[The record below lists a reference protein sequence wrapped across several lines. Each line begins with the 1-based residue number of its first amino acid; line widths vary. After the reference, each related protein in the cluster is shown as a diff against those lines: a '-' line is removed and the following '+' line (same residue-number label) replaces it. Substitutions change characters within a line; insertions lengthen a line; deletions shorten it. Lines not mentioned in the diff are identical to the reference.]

1 MSSKL
6 VINIS
11 MSREQSRVCLCCF
24 EYEKHMHLLL
34 VLPTKMLQVSKY
46 SKYEAGLGA
55 AKSD

>member
-1 MSSKL
+1 
-6 VINIS
+6 

-55 AKSD
+55 ADSD